1 MIRFY
6 MLGQARVV
14 TVTEEGER
22 AWAVQAKPLRL
33 LAYLLL
39 QGGGP
44 CRREAL
50 QAEFWPDKPPRLAA
64 NNLRQALWHLRQHLP
79 SEALIVY
86 DDALAWNP
94 ALSLWVDALAFE
106 AKLAA
111 NDLEAAL
118 ELYAG
123 PLLPEAYDEWAQLER
138 ERLHLRYLS
147 ALEARAHASYEAR
160 RWEEALANANALV
173 TADPINESA
182 VRLAMVSYW
191 ALGQREAVRRCYDAY
206 CRRIR
211 AELDVAPL
219 PETTDLYRRILLGE
233 PHPDQTDRFVD
244 QKIAARAAHLSL
256 LETLG
261 AFHQG
266 LEQAVAWANQATGP
280 TLAAALLWQG
290 RFHLRLGALPA
301 AHDALARALAH
312 AEASDLQIAVLV
324 DLATVETG
332 QGHYAAAE
340 QHYAKASHICKDK
353 CSPLY
358 VRLLCSRGGL
368 EGRLGHTNEAR
379 RSLQEAVRLAHL
391 QGDPAHLA
399 VAGGN
404 LGILLIGLGDQSAAQ
419 VALREAL
426 EAARRAD
433 AHWLTAHLTGHL
445 GVLAQDRAGNSHRA
459 GTSHRCD
466 LEEAARCYQ
475 RARDLADLIG
485 DQRGAVLWTM
495 NLGIVRYEQSQYSEA
510 QELLTQGRALAAVQ
524 NSRSLIA
531 GADILIGACLTASG
545 QHEAGLAQID
555 AGLSLAQEIGDQQRI
570 LMGYL
575 HRGRGLAGLSR
586 MEDARSVL
594 EEGLSK
600 AKSSQMH
607 RMAQYLG
614 TELENLTSS

>member
-1 MIRFY
+1 VVRFY
-6 MLGQARVV
+6 ILGQARIV
-14 TVTEEGER
+14 TVTKEGEQ
-22 AWAVQAKPLRL
+22 AWAVQSKPLRL

-79 SEALIVY
+79 CEALMVC
-86 DDALAWNP
+86 DDTVAWNP
-94 ALSLWVDALAFE
+94 ALPLWVDALAFE
-106 AKLAA
+106 AKLATD
-111 NDLEAAL
+111 DLEAAI

-147 ALEARAHASYEAR
+147 ALEARAHTFYEAR
-160 RWEEALANANALV
+160 RWEEALANANVLI
-173 TADPINESA
+173 TADPFNESA
-182 VRLAMVSYW
+182 VRLAMVSHW
-191 ALGQREAVRRCYDAY
+191 ALGQREAARRCYDAY
-206 CRRIR
+206 RRRITS
-211 AELDVAPL
+211 ELNVAPL
-219 PETTDLYRRILLGE
+219 PETLDLYRRILLGE
-233 PHPDQTDRFVD
+233 PHPDQGDPFVN
-244 QKIAARAAHLSL
+244 QEIAARTAHFSL

-266 LEQAVAWANQATGP
+266 CEQAAVWADQAAGS

-290 RFHLRLGALPA
+290 RFHLRMGALPA
-301 AHDALARALAH
+301 AHDALIRALAH
-312 AEASDLQIAVLV
+312 ADVSDLQIAVLV

-340 QHYAKASHICKDK
+340 QHYAKASHICGDRR
-353 CSPLY
+353 SPLY

-368 EGRLGHTNEAR
+368 EGRLGHTDEAH
-379 RSLQEAVRLAHL
+379 RSLQEAVRLARL

-404 LGILLIGLGDQSAAQ
+404 LGILLIGLGDQAAAQ

-445 GVLAQDRAGNSHRA
+445 GVLAQDRAGKSHRA
-459 GTSHRCD
+459 GTNHRCD
-466 LEEAARCYQ
+466 LEEAARYYQ

-495 NLGIVRYEQSQYSEA
+495 NLGSVRYEQSQYPDA

-524 NSRSLIA
+524 NSRSLVA
-531 GADILIGACLTASG
+531 GADILIGACLTALG
-545 QHEAGLAQID
+545 QHEAGMAQID
-555 AGLSLAQEIGDQQRI
+555 QGLALAQEIGDQQRI
-570 LMGYL
+570 LLGYL
-575 HRGRGLAGLSR
+575 HRGRALAGMSR
-586 MEDARSVL
+586 LDDARSVL

-600 AKSSQMH
+600 AESNRMH
-607 RMAQYLG
+607 RMAQYLD
-614 TELENLTSS
+614 TELENLSSC